1 MYKIL
6 NGVRVVMTPREVKE
20 HEATQAQ
27 AQAEMKKYEATQ
39 KAVMLEKV
47 FSLQDDGL
55 SEQSIKKLV
64 PEAEE
69 IFQSDEYLEKKR
81 LKAQKKLALIEAQQ
95 AEEEKKQAEKTA
107 GLRAKIKVLKK
118 KGFDEE
124 TIKIILPESEA
135 LFKVGGASTKRV
147 GKVSK

>member
-1 MYKIL
+1 MHKMV
-6 NGVRVVMTPREVKE
+6 NGVRVIMTPQEVKE
-20 HEATQAQ
+20 HEAAQAL

-81 LKAQKKLALIEAQQ
+81 LKEQKKLALIEAQQ

-107 GLRAKIKVLKK
+107 GLQAKIKVLKK
-118 KGFDEE
+118 KGYDEE
-124 TIKIILPESEA
+124 TIKIILPESES
-135 LFKVGGASTKRV
+135 LFKLGAVKKRI
-147 GKVSK
+147 GKISK